1 MNEHWSFED
10 WENAIGG
17 SKNWEVFKITKEVI
31 EKEDL
36 KEDYSIRYV
45 GPIVNGCTIEP
56 VPKVPMLYKTFA
68 GRRELVQIPLGLERG
83 LNYDIVEGCNKF
95 NPSTDSL
102 VKYTESYG
110 NISTVQQFN
119 DTGSPYIIDAKGMS
133 EKRYSEIVSMLIGN
147 EPEVVQEQIVEKFGE
162 NFDEP
167 GFFFSERDF
176 LKALGIVKEQVKPK
190 VLKFSTGYTLRIVE
204 VHKASEMKYSAEVV
218 TKDFALG
225 SQYRPFDLFRKHSD
239 LYVLADDFVIDND
252 DEVLINTL
260 GIEFN
265 GKELKNPYKA
275 GNDATITVTGDN
287 SIEAKKCPL
296 QASGTLTIAGT
307 GTLTLVSNGGMQAC
321 IGTATH
327 TGMSYGRWEPGR
339 EKPLKKIVIDGV
351 KVVCKSSV
359 PNFSLGSYGESTV
372 PEIECRNGGS
382 IECPESKGRRVMI
395 ASGAEGLSG
404 STKREHIAKYE
415 IESDILDMDAF

>member
-1 MNEHWSFED
+1 MNERWSFED
-10 WENAIGG
+10 WENAVGD
-17 SKNWEVFKITKEVI
+17 SENWEVFEITKEVI

-36 KEDYSIRYV
+36 EEDYSIRYV
-45 GPIVNGCTIEP
+45 GPIVDGCTIEP

-102 VKYTESYG
+102 IEYTESYG
-110 NISTVQQFN
+110 GTCTVQQFN

-133 EKRYSEIVSMLIGN
+133 KKRYSEIVSMLTDS
-147 EPEVVQEQIVEKFGE
+147 EPGVVQKQIVEKFGE
-162 NFDEP
+162 NFDDP
-167 GFFFSERDF
+167 GFFFSERNL
-176 LKALGIVKEQVKPK
+176 LKALSVVKEQVKQN
-190 VLKFSTGYTLRIVE
+190 VFKFSTGYTLRIVE
-204 VHKASEMKYSAEVV
+204 VHKASEMRYSAEVA

-225 SQYRPFDLFRKHSD
+225 SQYRSFDLFRKHSD

-287 SIEAKKCPL
+287 SIEAEECPL

-351 KVVCKSSV
+351 KVICKSQV
-359 PNFSLGSYGESTV
+359 PNFSLGNYGECDV

-382 IECPESKGRRVMI
+382 IECPEMKGKRVMI

-415 IESDILDMDAF
+415 IESDILDMEVF

>member
-225 SQYRPFDLFRKHSD
+225 SQYRPFDLFRTHSD

-252 DEVLINTL
+252 EEVLINTL

-287 SIEAKKCPL
+287 SIEAEECPL

-351 KVVCKSSV
+351 KVICKSQV

-372 PEIECRNGGS
+372 PEIECKNGGS
-382 IECPESKGRRVMI
+382 IECPEMKGKRVMI

>member
-10 WENAIGG
+10 WENAIGD
-17 SKNWEVFKITKEVI
+17 SKNWEVFQITKEVI

-133 EKRYSEIVSMLIGN
+133 KKRYSEIVSMLIGN
-147 EPEVVQEQIVEKFGE
+147 EPEVVQKQIVEKFGE
-162 NFDEP
+162 NFDKP
-167 GFFFSERDF
+167 GFFFSERG
-176 LKALGIVKEQVKPK
+176 LLEALGVVKEQVKPK
-190 VLKFSTGYTLRIVE
+190 VLKFSTGYTLNIVE
-204 VHKASEMKYSAEVV
+204 VHKASEMKYSAKIA

-225 SQYRPFDLFRKHSD
+225 NQYRSFDLFRTHSD

-287 SIEAKKCPL
+287 SIEAEECPL

-307 GTLTLVSNGGMQAC
+307 GTLTLVSNGEMQAC

-372 PEIECRNGGS
+372 PEIECKNGGS
-382 IECPESKGRRVMI
+382 IECPEMKGKRVMI

-415 IESDILDMDAF
+415 IERDILDMDAF